1 MAWSAGVCGF
11 PWIELSGESKLR
23 MQGMRMENISYL
35 LLSKNHTAI
44 LPPLFRMQC
53 CPSSTFRKSLP
64 MGSNKY
70 PTRATRP
77 HNSDAHVSK
86 VFIRL
91 LATLDIIKHREYYEG
106 LSIRLSFTKL
116 SCFVSRCLME
126 VGRSRT

>member
-1 MAWSAGVCGF
+1 
-11 PWIELSGESKLR
+11 
-23 MQGMRMENISYL
+23 MENISYL

-53 CPSSTFRKSLP
+53 CPSSTFSKSLP

-77 HNSDAHVSK
+77 HNSDAHVSQ

-91 LATLDIIKHREYYEG
+91 LATLDIRSTLCSLFYIPPEAVSVTSCWSN
-106 LSIRLSFTKL
+106 LSALLTRYGFYQPPSDISIQ
-116 SCFVSRCLME
+116 SN
-126 VGRSRT
+126 